1 MDDKTRE
8 AMLKIIEDKK
18 RKSAGQSGWQRSQN
32 SLGSPLKGQ
41 KKHKKGGLFDK

>member
-8 AMLKIIEDKK
+8 AMLKIIADKK
-18 RKSAGQSGWQRSQN
+18 QKSANQSGIQRGPN
-32 SLGSPLKGQ
+32 NLGSTRGGI

>member
-8 AMLKIIEDKK
+8 AMLKVIAAKK
-18 RKSAGQSGWQRSQN
+18 EKSASQGAPIRPPDQ
-32 SLGSPLKGQ
+32 LGSQRKGQ

>member
-8 AMLKIIEDKK
+8 AMLKIIKDKK
-18 RKSAGQSGWQRSQN
+18 SKSACQSGIQRGPAN
-32 SLGSPLKGQ
+32 LGNTRGMS